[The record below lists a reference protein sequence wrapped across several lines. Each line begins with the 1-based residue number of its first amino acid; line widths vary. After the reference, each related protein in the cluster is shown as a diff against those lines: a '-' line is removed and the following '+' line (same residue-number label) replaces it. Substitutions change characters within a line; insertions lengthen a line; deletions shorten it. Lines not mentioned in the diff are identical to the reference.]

1 MLQFK
6 IKLFSNFMKVLLTLF
21 LFTNFAFA
29 LNLQKPSTYED
40 YIDISNWYMSEKLDG
55 IRAYWDGK
63 ELFSKNKNKI
73 FAPSWFTKDFPP
85 FPLDGELW
93 TKRGDFENIQS
104 IVLSQQ
110 ESKDW
115 ENITY
120 NIFEIP
126 NVNGN
131 FKTRLDFLENY
142 LKKNPNRYIKIIPQI
157 VCKDKNHLNKFL
169 KELLE
174 NGAEGVIIKN
184 PNLSY
189 ETGRT
194 NNSLKVK
201 EFLDDEGKVIAH
213 NFNKD
218 GSFKSLKIEL
228 KNKTIFNLGGGFK
241 KEDRL
246 NPPKIGKFVTFKYYG
261 LTKNGKPKF
270 ASFLR
275 VREVE

>member
-1 MLQFK
+1 
-6 IKLFSNFMKVLLTLF
+6 MKVLLTLF
-21 LFTNFAFA
+21 LFINFAFA
-29 LNLQKPSTYED
+29 LNLQKPSNYKD
-40 YIDISNWYMSEKLDG
+40 SIDISNWYMSEKLDG

-120 NIFEIP
+120 NIFEVP

-131 FKTRLDFLENY
+131 FQTRLDFLENY
-142 LKKNPNRYIKIIPQI
+142 LKKNPNRYIKLSPQI

-169 KELLE
+169 KELLK

-228 KNKTIFNLGGGFK
+228 KNKTVFNLGGGFK

-246 NPPKIGKFVTFKYYG
+246 NPPKIGQFVTFKYYG

>member
-1 MLQFK
+1 
-6 IKLFSNFMKVLLTLF
+6 
-21 LFTNFAFA
+21 
-29 LNLQKPSTYED
+29 
-40 YIDISNWYMSEKLDG
+40 
-55 IRAYWDGK
+55 
-63 ELFSKNKNKI
+63 
-73 FAPSWFTKDFPP
+73 
-85 FPLDGELW
+85 
-93 TKRGDFENIQS
+93 
-104 IVLSQQ
+104 
-110 ESKDW
+110 
-115 ENITY
+115 
-120 NIFEIP
+120 
-126 NVNGN
+126 
-131 FKTRLDFLENY
+131 
-142 LKKNPNRYIKIIPQI
+142 
-157 VCKDKNHLNKFL
+157 
-169 KELLE
+169 
-174 NGAEGVIIKN
+174 VIIKN

-228 KNKTIFNLGGGFK
+228 KNKTVFNLGGGFK

>member
-1 MLQFK
+1 MIQFK
-6 IKLFSNFMKVLLTLF
+6 IKLFSNFIKVLLTLF
-21 LFTNFAFA
+21 LFINFAFA
-29 LNLQKPSTYED
+29 LNLQKPSNYKD
-40 YIDISNWYMSEKLDG
+40 SIDISNWYMSEKLDG

-110 ESKDW
+110 ESQNW
-115 ENITY
+115 ESVTY

-126 NVNGN
+126 NANGN

-194 NNSLKVK
+194 NNALKVK

-228 KNKTIFNLGGGFK
+228 KNKTVFNLGGGFK

-246 NPPKIGKFVTFKYYG
+246 NPPKIGEFVTFKYYG
-261 LTKNGKPKF
+261 FTKNGKPKF

>member
-1 MLQFK
+1 
-6 IKLFSNFMKVLLTLF
+6 MKVLLTLL
-21 LFTNFAFA
+21 LFINFAFA
-29 LNLQKPSTYED
+29 LNLQKPSNYKD
-40 YIDISNWYMSEKLDG
+40 SIDISNWYMSEKLDG

-73 FAPSWFTKDFPP
+73 FAPAWFTKDFPP
-85 FPLDGELW
+85 FALDGELW

-131 FKTRLDFLENY
+131 FQTRLDFLEDY

-169 KELLE
+169 KEILE

-194 NNSLKVK
+194 KNSLKVK
-201 EFLDDEGKVIAH
+201 DFLDDEGKVIAH

-228 KNKTIFNLGGGFK
+228 KNKTVFNLGGGFK

-246 NPPKIGKFVTFKYYG
+246 NPPKIGQFVTFKYYG

>member
-1 MLQFK
+1 MIQFK
-6 IKLFSNFMKVLLTLF
+6 IKLFNNFIKVLLTLF
-21 LFTNFAFA
+21 LFINFAFA
-29 LNLQKPSTYED
+29 FNLQKPSNYKD
-40 YIDISNWYMSEKLDG
+40 SIDISNWYMSEKLDG

-85 FPLDGELW
+85 FALDGELW

-120 NIFEIP
+120 NIFEVP

-131 FKTRLDFLENY
+131 FQTRLDFLEDY
-142 LKKNPNRYIKIIPQI
+142 LKKSPNKYIKIIPQI

-169 KELLE
+169 KELLK

-201 EFLDDEGKVIAH
+201 EFLDDEGKVIGH

-228 KNKTIFNLGGGFK
+228 KNKTVFNLGGGFK

-246 NPPKIGKFVTFKYYG
+246 NPPKIGTIVTFKYYG
-261 LTKNGKPKF
+261 FTKNGKPKF